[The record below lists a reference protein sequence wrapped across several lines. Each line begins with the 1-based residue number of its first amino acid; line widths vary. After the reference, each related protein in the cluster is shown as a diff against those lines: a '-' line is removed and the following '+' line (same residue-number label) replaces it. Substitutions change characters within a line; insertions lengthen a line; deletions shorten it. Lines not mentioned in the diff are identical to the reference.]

1 MASLKEIAPAKKRGH
16 EPAPPTL
23 PGPSS
28 QGICNGA
35 NPCKTCSDNGLQ
47 CVYVGDPGAPE
58 RLTLARAVKQIA
70 ALEAKLQ
77 IYEGHKAK
85 TDYDYLSVS
94 EGIPRIKDDVPTK
107 AAADEDE
114 DDDMANLLRGVNHL
128 NLDAKVPEFYGGSS
142 AHAIVEAVD
151 TEDQEDEP
159 GRPQPEKRFHAPE
172 LWKAT
177 NLDELTRAKVNETHL
192 PPRALADRYNARFIQ
207 GTHFIIP
214 LIDVETY
221 LDRYEDFWNGKPTE
235 GKGYLM
241 WTAVMYM
248 VIALGHQAC
257 TVDPDPNIRQ
267 QALHDNVGNQ
277 CFELAKYTFSNV
289 PFAGGDMS
297 AVNSMLFAFLWL
309 YNQQRL
315 HEAYAMLGSVFRVG
329 YAIGLHR
336 EIMDANAT
344 AGEMNGWM
352 SSWWSI
358 VRYEIELSCL
368 MGRPFGIQ
376 LKEVDLRQFPINV
389 PGTQHQYLEY
399 MRQFSY
405 LALDAYEAVYSLANR
420 RSSVVERA
428 NALSKSDRTLS
439 AWYDRFKQEVSW
451 VDKPH
456 GRILHLTYL
465 NMRILLYRVFL
476 MLFVKQAKRPAP
488 VKDQI
493 LNSAAKCVAL
503 SMSAIDTIASLPVGT
518 NAVLQAAYHQV
529 LGYLWN
535 ATVTLLLF
543 GTDTVAPEKLGDR
556 AASRQEIS
564 EMLVKAVDIFT
575 AHQEGVAFFETA
587 ARITTKLFRRVV
599 SDGLRRPS
607 TTNQSDSPQTD
618 FSSTPE
624 IQDFFA
630 GLTYYVDD
638 STNPSDFQG
647 MFVYPP
653 YSTDMVMAAPAS
665 VPTQQYDPHQYW
677 GEYGPPDNTQ
687 NFAPTLLNITST
699 STAGASSNTATS
711 FDFASSLAL
720 NRRLPG
726 SLQAR
731 KMATQAVKPRIA
743 LLAVDHPLNHT
754 RTFKEKKPQSVED
767 KVTYLYERRQ
777 IEDLLNSYGYVLD
790 TCMVDHSNADAWVDL
805 FTDDCE
811 LTYPFGT
818 HRTKDGLSEWC
829 LAAETRFKRMT
840 HLSSNFYI
848 AFESDTVAYGRSTL
862 QATCGLHET
871 DLGQTF
877 HEGGYYYWT
886 FRKVNDEWKI
896 AYLYL
901 DVTWTAGESLGLN
914 DGDHH

>member
-1 MASLKEIAPAKKRGH
+1 MAPTRAK
-16 EPAPPTL
+16 PV
-23 PGPSS
+23 
-28 QGICNGA
+28 QIM
-35 NPCKTCSDNGLQ
+35 
-47 CVYVGDPGAPE
+47 VYSAFM
-58 RLTLARAVKQIA
+58 QIA

-77 IYEGHKAK
+77 VYEGHKAK

-94 EGIPRIKDDVPTK
+94 EGIPRIKEDVPGK
-107 AAADEDE
+107 GHADEDE

-128 NLDAKVPEFYGGSS
+128 NLDARVPEFYGGSS
-142 AHAIVEAVD
+142 AHAIQTD
-151 TEDQEDEP
+151 
-159 GRPQPEKRFHAPE
+159 KRFHAPE

-221 LDRYEDFWNGKPTE
+221 LDRYEDFWKGKPTE

-257 TVDPDPNIRQ
+257 TVDPDPSIRQ
-267 QALHDNVGNQ
+267 QALNDNVGNQ

-368 MGRPFGIQ
+368 MGRPFGLQ
-376 LKEVDLRQFPINV
+376 LKEVDLRQFPVNV

-405 LALDAYEAVYSLANR
+405 LALDAYESVYSLANR
-420 RSSVVERA
+420 RSSAVERA
-428 NALSKSDRTLS
+428 IALTKSDRTLS
-439 AWYDRFKQEVSW
+439 TWYDRFKQEVSW

-476 MLFVKQAKRPAP
+476 MLFVKQAKRAAP

-503 SMSAIDTIASLPVGT
+503 SMSAIDTIATLPVGT
-518 NAVLQAAYHQV
+518 SAVLQAAYHQV

-543 GTDTVAPEKLGDR
+543 GTDTVAPEKLGER

-607 TTNQSDSPQTD
+607 TTNLSDSPQTD

-630 GLTYYVDD
+630 GLTYYVDE
-638 STNPSDFQG
+638 STNPSDFQA

-653 YSTDMVMAAPAS
+653 YSSEMVMAAPAS
-665 VPTQQYDPHQYW
+665 VQTQQLDPNYW
-677 GEYGPPDNTQ
+677 GEYGPPHNTHP
-687 NFAPTLLNITST
+687 NRRSP
-699 STAGASSNTATS
+699 
-711 FDFASSLAL
+711 SSLLAK
-720 NRRLPG
+720 
-726 SLQAR
+726 
-731 KMATQAVKPRIA
+731 KMATQAVKPRTA
-743 LLAVDHPLNHT
+743 LLAVDHPLNYT
-754 RTFKEKKPQSVED
+754 RTFKEKKPESVEE
-767 KVTYLYERRQ
+767 KTIYLYERGQ
-777 IEDLLNSYGYVLD
+777 VEDVLNSYGYVLD
-790 TCMVDHSNADAWVDL
+790 SCMVDHANADTWVDL

-818 HRTKDGLSEWC
+818 HRTKKGLAEWC

-848 AFESDTVAYGRSTL
+848 VFASDTVAHGRSTL
-862 QATCGLHET
+862 QATCGLHGT

-877 HEGGYYYWT
+877 HEGGYYYWS
-886 FRKVNDEWKI
+886 FRKVNGEWKI
-896 AYLYL
+896 SYLYL
-901 DVTWTAGESLGLN
+901 DVTWTQGESLGLN